1 MSGLGV
7 PHESSSKEFV
17 RSTDPSS
24 GPVTST
30 PEDRRSLL
38 SIYRVAERDL
48 SLANEQLE
56 TMDQWFPT
64 RIHNI
69 FGRAKE
75 FKDVITIMTGRQ
87 IHPDDLTTLIIMSE
101 RLKVM
106 PSALIFLIVNFEEK
120 KLRRFHMSDYE

>member
-1 MSGLGV
+1 MGV

-24 GPVTST
+24 GPVTFT
-30 PEDRRSLL
+30 PEDRRSQL
-38 SIYRVAERDL
+38 SIYRVDERDI
-48 SLANEQLE
+48 SLAHETLE

-64 RIHNI
+64 RIHNV

-75 FKDVITIMTGRQ
+75 FKDVITLMTGRQ
-87 IHPDDLTTLIIMSE
+87 IHPDDMTTLIIMSE

-106 PSALIFLIVNFEEK
+106 PSALIFLIVDFEEK
-120 KLRRFHMSDYE
+120 KLRLFHMSDYA